1 MGVYQYE
8 AMAVRGKRSQ
18 GRIEAEDEA
27 AAVRQ
32 LSEQGLYVVELR
44 PVDESI
50 WTREINVDL
59 GLFSGVKREQFVP
72 FCRQF
77 ATLVRAG
84 VPLVNALEVLH
95 EQTEKGVLKSAIAQV
110 GASVRDGRPLWESLA
125 EYPRVFPALF
135 VQMVRAGEASGT
147 LDEVLENTA
156 GYQERQRE
164 TVEKIRSAM
173 IYPIVVAVMAVFVSI
188 FLLLR
193 VIPTFVTVFAA
204 QHLQLPWPTRVVLGA
219 SSLVS
224 HRWYIG
230 LSVFVVLV
238 AAVLFVNRHG
248 PSLYWR
254 DRLLLRVPV
263 FGQLFEKRAMAQVSR
278 TLAMLFHAALPALQA
293 IALSADAVGNRY
305 VARALRQVRDALG
318 DGGSLSGAL
327 RETGAFSPM
336 MVQMVRVGET
346 TGQLD
351 EMLGKVADFYES
363 ELAMFVDRLKQLM
376 EPLLTALLAGVVG
389 IIVLAALLP
398 MFSLYQGMSSAT
410 GM

>member
-1 MGVYQYE
+1 
-8 AMAVRGKRSQ
+8 
-18 GRIEAEDEA
+18 
-27 AAVRQ
+27 
-32 LSEQGLYVVELR
+32 
-44 PVDESI
+44 
-50 WTREINVDL
+50 
-59 GLFSGVKREQFVP
+59 
-72 FCRQF
+72 
-77 ATLVRAG
+77 
-84 VPLVNALEVLH
+84 
-95 EQTEKGVLKSAIAQV
+95 
-110 GASVRDGRPLWESLA
+110 
-125 EYPRVFPALF
+125 
-135 VQMVRAGEASGT
+135 
-147 LDEVLENTA
+147 
-156 GYQERQRE
+156 
-164 TVEKIRSAM
+164 
-173 IYPIVVAVMAVFVSI
+173 
-188 FLLLR
+188 
-193 VIPTFVTVFAA
+193 
-204 QHLQLPWPTRVVLGA
+204 
-219 SSLVS
+219 
-224 HRWYIG
+224 
-230 LSVFVVLV
+230 
-238 AAVLFVNRHG
+238 
-248 PSLYWR
+248 
-254 DRLLLRVPV
+254 V

>member
-1 MGVYQYE
+1 MYQYE
-8 AMAVRGKRSQ
+8 AMAARGARSR
-18 GRIEAEDEA
+18 GSIEAEDET

-44 PVDESI
+44 AIDESI
-50 WTREINVDL
+50 WTRDINVHF
-59 GLFSGVKREQFVP
+59 GLFGGVKLEQFVP

-84 VPLVNALEVLH
+84 VPLVNSLEVLH
-95 EQTEKGVLKSAIAQV
+95 EQTEKGMLKSAIFAV
-110 GASVRDGRPLWESLA
+110 AASVRDGRPLWESLA
-125 EYPRVFPALF
+125 EHPRAFPPLF

-164 TVEKIRSAM
+164 TIEKIRSAM
-173 IYPIVVAVMAVFVSI
+173 IYPIVVAVMAVVVSI

-193 VIPTFVTVFAA
+193 VIPTFVSVFAA
-204 QHLQLPWPTRVVLGA
+204 QHIQLPLPTRIVLGA
-219 SSLVS
+219 SSLIT

-230 LSVFVVLV
+230 LMIV
-238 AAVLFVNRHG
+238 ALILGAVLWVNRHG

-254 DRLLLRVPV
+254 DRILLRIPV
-263 FGQLFEKRAMAQVSR
+263 FGQLVEKRAMAQVSR

-305 VARALRQVRDALG
+305 VAGALREVRDALG

-327 RETGAFSPM
+327 RETGAFSPL
-336 MVQMVRVGET
+336 MVQMVRVGEA
-346 TGQLD
+346 TGHLD
-351 EMLGKVADFYES
+351 EMLAKVADFYES
-363 ELAMFVDRLKQLM
+363 ELEMMVDRLRQLM
-376 EPLLTALLAGVVG
+376 EPILTALLAGVVG

-398 MFSLYQGMSSAT
+398 MFALYQGMGSST